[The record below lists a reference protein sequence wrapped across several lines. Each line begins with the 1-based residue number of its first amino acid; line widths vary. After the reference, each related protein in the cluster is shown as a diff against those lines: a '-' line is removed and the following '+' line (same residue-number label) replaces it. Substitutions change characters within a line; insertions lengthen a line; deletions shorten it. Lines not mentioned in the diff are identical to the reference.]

1 MLLITLFIIKLL
13 ARINIYKLLNVLNK
27 QQQIEEKRNKNK
39 LQIHK

>member
-13 ARINIYKLLNVLNK
+13 ARINIYKLFDVFNK

-39 LQIHK
+39 LQIYK

>member
-13 ARINIYKLLNVLNK
+13 ARINIYKLLDVFNK

-39 LQIHK
+39 LQIYK